1 MARPWSDACQASF
14 PQRSRPH
21 QAGRPDNALDLFE
34 FALRWYRYGGGPA
47 VEILTR
53 FGLDPRTF
61 FSWELDYLETDPPTP
76 VRPQVIGAM
85 KTVARKR
92 LWLLG
97 P

>member
-1 MARPWSDACQASF
+1 M
-14 PQRSRPH
+14 
-21 QAGRPDNALDLFE
+21 
-34 FALRWYRYGGGPA
+34 
-47 VEILTR
+47 EILTR